1 MREEKNSCFM
11 EIKFNSFSI
20 FSVTSYNLSKLLL
33 FLICKTHTTIF
44 YLHSVS
50 LKKTK
55 QSQKE
60 KRKNM
65 KKKIVTSFVVLTM
78 TLVVGCGTT
87 QNTTSESSVTTSSS
101 TSIS

>member
-1 MREEKNSCFM
+1 
-11 EIKFNSFSI
+11 
-20 FSVTSYNLSKLLL
+20 
-33 FLICKTHTTIF
+33 
-44 YLHSVS
+44 
-50 LKKTK
+50 
-55 QSQKE
+55 
-60 KRKNM
+60 M